1 MNQAYKKKL
10 AWEIKQF
17 SLVFRLFLCITVLS
31 LMYAC
36 GNNSGFELQIQAT
49 LDDSPV
55 AEAQVLV
62 NGVVYGITNEKGNF
76 TKSIKKKPGQRIDIQ
91 VVAPNAKI
99 KIKPWQTVFVVPEPN
114 EVSGSKTI
122 FEVAFHSRPTVM
134 FTVTNG
140 DRRVRGATIK
150 FGNQVMG
157 RTNSRGVLSVALDS
171 MKKHKVKLSVK
182 KIHYDSWQK
191 SKVIQPGE
199 EIKVTLRKHPV
210 ILISTLSEASNARSG
225 IRGVKILIDG
235 INVGKTNA
243 KGQFVYRSKLRTR
256 KQMRLRLE
264 STGYTP
270 SVWENVID
278 IDEDAQ
284 ITRYFK
290 EISNKGLRVAVFP
303 FTTNSKDALVK
314 QAVLDAHNLFSEKL
328 FINRSFKKISFSKL
342 REILLT
348 SKLTKERLNDQGWLD
363 TSLINYADMIVLGD
377 IRALKDTY
385 LINMKVLTP
394 SGQVAL
400 DLSKKILSSTN
411 VVKQFKKISM
421 NVANRAARQ
430 GIFFVKNQQRFEIDL
445 DRIIAKI
452 NQSKYIPNK
461 LSKNNS
467 IKSAQKNV
475 SPMHNDSSNNM
486 PIEDK
491 SLKLNSLFK
500 VESSPSGAYVY
511 LDNRIIGQ
519 TPIVGVSVKK
529 GYHKIRISKGNGYR
543 DWEAT
548 LDFSKDIVDKTGN
561 NSVLLSLDILTSGES
576 AEDGGSIEAAISA
589 YKKTK
594 KGHPDYVEA
603 RHRLAQLYLVYKND
617 YQAAVKEFENVI
629 AVPEVDQLVWKQ
641 FAVVYTNLGQAY
653 YKLASSLMKRDKK
666 QAVQYYAKAV
676 QSLDKAKQNAR
687 FFPTDAY
694 DEVVHDTYY
703 YAALSYQVLFEITRR
718 NSIFPKANRAWQEY
732 FDFFPEKLA
741 SNAQYSKFKSA
752 AKDHWDQLRAS
763 Q

>member
-1 MNQAYKKKL
+1 MKQLNKKKL
-10 AWEIKQF
+10 TGAIKQF
-17 SLVFRLFLCITVLS
+17 SLVFRFFLYLTVLS

-36 GNNSGFELQIQAT
+36 GNNSGVELQIQAT
-49 LDDSPV
+49 LDDVPV

-76 TKSIKKKPGQRIDIQ
+76 TKTIKKKPGQRIDIQ

-114 EVSGSKTI
+114 EVGGSKTL

-134 FTVTNG
+134 FTVTDG

-157 RTNSRGVLSVALDS
+157 RTNPRGVLSVALDS
-171 MKKHKVKLSVK
+171 MKKHKVELSVK
-182 KIHYDSWQK
+182 KIHYDSWRK
-191 SKVIQPGE
+191 NKVIQPGE
-199 EIKVTLRKHPV
+199 EIKVVLRKHPV
-210 ILISTLSEASNARSG
+210 ILISTLSEASNARPG
-225 IRGVKILIDG
+225 IRGVEVFIDG

-256 KQMRLRLE
+256 KQVRLRLE
-264 STGYTP
+264 SSGYTP
-270 SVWENVID
+270 SAWENVID
-278 IDEDAQ
+278 IDDDAQ

-303 FTTNSKDALVK
+303 FTTNSKDELVK
-314 QAVLDAHNLFSEKL
+314 QAVLDAHNLFSDKL
-328 FINRSFKKISFSKL
+328 FVNRSFKKIPFSKL

-348 SKLTKERLNDQGWLD
+348 TKLTKERLNSQGWLD
-363 TSLINYADMIVLGD
+363 TSLTNYADMIVLGD

-400 DLSKKILSSTN
+400 DLSKKASNSANI
-411 VVKQFKKISM
+411 VKQFKKIAM
-421 NVANRAARQ
+421 DVANRATRQ
-430 GIFFVKNQQRFEIDL
+430 GVFFVKDQQRFEIDL
-445 DRIIAKI
+445 GRIIAKI
-452 NQSKYIPNK
+452 NQPEYIPNK
-461 LSKNNS
+461 SPKNNS
-467 IKSAQKNV
+467 IKSARQNV
-475 SPMHNDSSNNM
+475 SPEQSDRSSDT
-486 PIEDK
+486 PIKNE
-491 SLKLNSLFK
+491 SLKADSLFK

-511 LDNRIIGQ
+511 LDNKIIGQ
-519 TPIVGVSVKK
+519 TPIAGVSVKK
-529 GYHKIRISKGNGYR
+529 GYHKIRISKGKGYR
-543 DWEAT
+543 DWEST
-548 LDFSKDIVDKTGN
+548 LDFSKDIVDRTGN
-561 NSVLLSLDILTSGES
+561 NSVLLSLDILASGEL
-576 AEDGGSIEAAISA
+576 AEDDGSIEAAISA
-589 YKKTK
+589 YKNTK
-594 KGHPDYVEA
+594 EGHPDYVEA

-617 YQAAVKEFENVI
+617 YQAAVNEFENVI
-629 AVPEVDQLVWKQ
+629 AVPEVDQLIWKQ

-653 YKLASSLMKRDKK
+653 YKLADSLMKRNKK

-703 YAALSYQVLFEITRR
+703 YAALSYQVLFEITQRS
-718 NSIFPKANRAWQEY
+718 SIFPKANRAWQEY

-741 SNAQYSKFKSA
+741 SNTQYSKLKSA